1 MVSPSKQQ
9 SASMDE
15 MSMTASGSQASASLR
30 SYGHQKGGGYSSIN
44 MNPCQTATLHTTTPS
59 PGYQHSTAQGMYR
72 SSMPNHVSSSS
83 HSVHSGQMS
92 EKDLLHR
99 QQLQQRDEEIRRLK
113 EQVALA
119 HESTIE
125 MATGKNSL
133 SKQLQ
138 NATPTDRANVAIV
151 SQYVFHEL
159 WPHHKIY
166 KFGEGWQSWDSPFCQ
181 TVMAGLRNEVVIP
194 SGFPEKLYWGKKIF
208 PYLMKSVSDRRN
220 NTQTRIRNVFEG
232 KCVFRG
238 VLRV

>member
-15 MSMTASGSQASASLR
+15 MSLGLLTEASASLR

-119 HESTIE
+119 HESTSE

-133 SKQLQ
+133 SKQLK

-151 SQYVFHEL
+151 SKYVFHEL

-166 KFGEGWQSWDSPFCQ
+166 KFGEAWQSWGSPFCQ

-194 SGFPEKLYWGKKIF
+194 SGFPEKLYWEKKIF

-238 VLRV
+238 VLRL